1 MTRSR
6 LPFAVALIAAAAL
19 VLAAAAAPS
28 RTARHLGQQ
37 AGSQELILVPFA
49 SRLGQANADTGL
61 AIVFPTNQPAPAKV
75 LVYVPAGYGVDLA
88 NPPGTSIGTAVTSA
102 TTSAGT
108 VSLRGNI
115 VVDTPS
121 RYAADPAAIACAGTS
136 PHAAVWVLQLASGAT
151 ALSVPVFV
159 DVATGAD
166 GGLGVFKLQVCFAAP
181 DVPQS
186 AGGAPSG
193 LRIGAAFIELTR
205 GITNPPSPNGYLWR
219 AFVTPFVA
227 GTTTPNTAGTVEVRS
242 IVPLPQVLTL
252 KGRYEQKTKSIV
264 LSGVLSLAGAKAP
277 GFDVAIFGSTKRAVS
292 TFKRLTAV
300 KTKTKGV
307 YSHRRKAAKSMYFG
321 SLVDEYFTGARCDT
335 GASTAP
341 AGCIQENVSIETFS
355 NLVAVKVP
363 VKKKKK

>member
-6 LPFAVALIAAAAL
+6 LPFVVALVAVAGL
-19 VLAAAAAPS
+19 VLAASAAPS
-28 RTARHLGQQ
+28 RSARRLGQQ
-37 AGSQELILVPFA
+37 AGSQELIVLPFD
-49 SRLGQANADTGL
+49 SRLGQANADTGV
-61 AIVFPTNQPAPAKV
+61 AVVFPANQPAAAKV
-75 LVYVPAGYGVDLA
+75 VVYVPGGYGVDLA
-88 NPPGTSIGTAVTSA
+88 IPAGTSIGTTAASA

-108 VSLRGNI
+108 ASLRGSV

-121 RYAADPAAIACAGTS
+121 RYAADAAAIACAGATT
-136 PHAAVWVLQLASGAT
+136 HAAVWVLQLASGAT
-151 ALSVPVFV
+151 SLSVPVFV
-159 DVATGAD
+159 DVATGTD
-166 GGLGVFKLQVCFAAP
+166 GGLGVFKLQACFAAP

-193 LRIGAAFIELTR
+193 LRLGNAFFEITR
-205 GITNPPSPNGYLWR
+205 GITNPPTPDGFLWR

-227 GTTTPNTAGTVEVRS
+227 GTTTQNTAGTVEVRS
-242 IVPLPQVLTL
+242 LVPLPQVLTL

-264 LSGVLSLAGAKAP
+264 LSGVLSLAGAKLS
-277 GFDVAIFGSTKRAVS
+277 GFDVAIYGSLKRAVS

-307 YSHRRKAAKSMYFG
+307 YSHRRKSVKTMYFG

-341 AGCIQENVSIETFS
+341 AGCVQENISVEAVS

-363 VKKKKK
+363 VKKKK